1 MDLWFGAEL
10 LFEAAKCSSVTM
22 WKSSLFHKYLWNHEE
37 KQEND
42 CLVLLKNNTFLM

>member
-1 MDLWFGAEL
+1 MDLWIGAEF
-10 LFEAAKCSSVTM
+10 LFEAAKYSSVTM

-42 CLVLLKNNTFLM
+42 CSLLKNNTFLM